1 MKTAISIPDILF
13 TEAEKLAK
21 RLGMNRSQ
29 LYSRAVKNFVENNR
43 SRNIT
48 KLLNDVYK
56 KEESKVDKVLY
67 KMQIESMDNDE
78 W

>member
-1 MKTAISIPDILF
+1 MKTAISIPNSLF

-29 LYSRAVKNFVENNR
+29 LYSRAVMNFVENNR

>member
-1 MKTAISIPDILF
+1 MKTAISIPDSLF

-29 LYSRAVKNFVENNR
+29 LYSRAVKNFIEKNR

>member
-1 MKTAISIPDILF
+1 MKTAISIPNSLF

-43 SRNIT
+43 SRKIT

>member
-1 MKTAISIPDILF
+1 MKTAISIPDSLF

-29 LYSRAVKNFVENNR
+29 LYSRAVENFVENNR

>member
-1 MKTAISIPDILF
+1 MKTAISIPNSLF

>member
-29 LYSRAVKNFVENNR
+29 LYSRAVKNFIENNR

>member
-1 MKTAISIPDILF
+1 MKTAISIPNSLF

-29 LYSRAVKNFVENNR
+29 LYSRAVENFVENNR

>member
-1 MKTAISIPDILF
+1 MKTAISIPDSLF

-29 LYSRAVKNFVENNR
+29 LYSRAVKNFIENNR

>member
-1 MKTAISIPDILF
+1 MKTAISIPDSLF